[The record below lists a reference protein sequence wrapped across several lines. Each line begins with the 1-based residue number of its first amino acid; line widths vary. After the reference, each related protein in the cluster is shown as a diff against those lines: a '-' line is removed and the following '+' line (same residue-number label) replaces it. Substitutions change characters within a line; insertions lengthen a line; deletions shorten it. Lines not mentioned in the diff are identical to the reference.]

1 VDLRVPL
8 GLALVAFGLPTL
20 YVGWSQYRERGVP
33 QEFLRH
39 PLLVLLFTQEWL
51 PPLMRSREWF
61 EGGIQVVVGSAFAL
75 GGAYLIVTGFG
86 GAFG

>member
-1 VDLRVPL
+1 MDLRVPL

-20 YVGWSQYRERGVP
+20 YVGWSQYCERGVP
-33 QEFLRH
+33 REFLRH
-39 PLLVLLFTQEWL
+39 PVLVLLFTQEWL

-75 GGAYLIVTGFG
+75 GGGYLIVTGFA
-86 GAFG
+86 GAVG

>member
-1 VDLRVPL
+1 
-8 GLALVAFGLPTL
+8 
-20 YVGWSQYRERGVP
+20 VGWSQYRERGVP
-33 QEFLRH
+33 REFLRH

-51 PPLMRSREWF
+51 PPLMRSREWL

-75 GGAYLIVTGFG
+75 GGAYLVATGFA